1 MDDSLKVLTAR
12 ELMTLYNGSPW
23 CDTCRQGACFSGS
36 WGYAHTSDEWPH
48 GIPQHLDPD
57 NDHEVTAKEWR
68 GTPAFDP
75 PGGDA

>member
-1 MDDSLKVLTAR
+1 VKDLSTFTAR

-36 WGYAHTSDEWPH
+36 YGFVHTSDEWPH
-48 GIPQHLDPD
+48 GIPTELDPN
-57 NDHEVTAKEWR
+57 NDHTVTAKEWW

-75 PGGDA
+75 PGDSA